1 MCNIRIFI
9 AEIGIGL
16 LLSWKTNRDSTYY
29 FLEDTIFSKFLG
41 CCINFVNTFKI
52 TWFVKCVNFVQY
64 FWCVQFIH
72 LSILSNFSSRL
83 YLHLRFQSCFLK
95 PKSTLFG
102 VVVPTSISI
111 ILTPQISILWFRWE
125 SSYFCWSP
133 LLDHWFK
140 FKVMKKPKWRKRS
153 CRPTW
158 MPTETCVKIK
168 WKLCK
173 TPNTKRWSNAE
184 WPWRNLVVNMKW
196 LRTTRSKMRSMTTPV
211 ILSTRKIAKPF
222 IGHIATK

>member
-16 LLSWKTNRDSTYY
+16 LPSWKTNRASTYY
-29 FLEDTIFSKFLG
+29 FLHHLW
-41 CCINFVNTFKI
+41 VLH
-52 TWFVKCVNFVQY
+52 WFCKYILKSLN
-64 FWCVQFIH
+64 
-72 LSILSNFSSRL
+72 LSNIFDVSNESNCQFCPICKFHFSLRL
-83 YLHLRFQSCFLK
+83 HPYWRFQSCFLK

-158 MPTETCVKIK
+158 MPTETCVKTK